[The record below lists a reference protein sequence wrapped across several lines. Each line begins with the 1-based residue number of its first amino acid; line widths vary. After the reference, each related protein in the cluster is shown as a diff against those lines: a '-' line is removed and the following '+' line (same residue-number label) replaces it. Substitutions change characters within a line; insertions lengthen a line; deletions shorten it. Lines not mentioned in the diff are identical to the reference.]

1 MTTKR
6 FFGFLLFLIS
16 FFFFG
21 CASKQG
27 DEIVVVVDSQERAI
41 RYKPIIGSRNQD
53 SRMGVDLGVV
63 LKGWI
68 APYKTK
74 TQILVAGHDVYFWV
88 EKPDFIAGTAVP
100 KANRGVG
107 AITPLNKLPFSIAPK
122 DIDRSDIDN
131 DEVIMDFLNNAQNST
146 NGKVDKKL
154 VEEEK
159 QVQKKKKELRDIKT
173 TSRKNRRNK

>member
-1 MTTKR
+1 MKR
-6 FFGFLLFLIS
+6 IFFGFLLALPS

-27 DEIVVVVDSQERAI
+27 DEVVVVINSQEKAI

-74 TQILVAGHDVYFWV
+74 TQILVSAHDVYFWV

-100 KANRGVG
+100 KASRGVG

-131 DEVIMDFLNNAQNST
+131 DEVIIDFLNNAQNST
-146 NGKVDKKL
+146 NKKVEKRVVK
-154 VEEEK
+154 EEK
-159 QVQKKKKELRDIKT
+159 QMKKKKQDIKT
-173 TSRKNRRNK
+173 ISRNTRRNK